1 VSVFIFYLIY
11 CTYISYSFQPE
22 WDTFHCVARY
32 NRICKE
38 MESPAKRYREL
49 QVSRVSVGHQKT
61 EATHTVSLAS
71 RPHLGRCCK
80 KLERKKA
87 HHHIQYVLLYSM
99 HIYLLLTNVMLA
111 TPMRKTKT
119 TKSTRPKGYW
129 TAANRRKFF
138 IEFAQQK
145 GFDPF
150 VTENWNSVTGMQ
162 IRNAQVQHYH
172 D

>member
-1 VSVFIFYLIY
+1 MPIYYYLF
-11 CTYISYSFQPE
+11 S
-22 WDTFHCVARY
+22 
-32 NRICKE
+32 N
-38 MESPAKRYREL
+38 
-49 QVSRVSVGHQKT
+49 
-61 EATHTVSLAS
+61 
-71 RPHLGRCCK
+71 
-80 KLERKKA
+80 
-87 HHHIQYVLLYSM
+87 
-99 HIYLLLTNVMLA
+99 YLLLVMLA

-162 IRNAQVQHYH
+162 IRNAQVIQE